1 MIIMIS
7 YSRILSEQIT
17 ISNGFFKLLSSPVF
31 CMVMNFNPYQ
41 IKAINHTYGS
51 MLVIAGPGSGKT
63 AVTINRV
70 RHLMSIGIPASN
82 ILTVTFTRAAAD
94 EMSDRFSQIC
104 RGCDQPVFGTFH
116 SVFLM
121 MLRHYG
127 TYTHI
132 HIVSER
138 EKRYFL
144 KSEIHRY
151 RLETDD
157 EEQVI
162 SDIISEISL
171 IKNSMLDISLYTDSC
186 IDDDIFRCVYADYNH
201 MLKNSDWVDYDDIL
215 LNTYTLLVNN
225 PYILDYWQ
233 HRFQF
238 ILVDEFQDVNAIQY
252 NILRLLCFSHNN
264 IFAVGD
270 DDQCIYKFRGSSP
283 AIMKQ
288 FMKDFPDCSTVFLD
302 INYRCDKQILQPATN
317 LIKHNDDRLEKDI
330 SAVRNCRSSDVFSII
345 EYPDQT
351 TQYDDISE
359 RILNLHKAGLD
370 FSQMAILIRSFHDS
384 PLISK
389 HLALS
394 DIPFTIFGRKPSKYE
409 HFIYKDICAYLKC
422 SLKTAGRTELLR
434 IINRPARY
442 ISRLAIPDADI
453 LTCMKAIKNYYAADP
468 STCKRID
475 LLCSQLSFMV
485 RLPAR
490 AAVEYICKAVGYE
503 SFLSEYAIDHNISRS
518 SLMDIL
524 NDIKQLSARCSSAE
538 NLLEL
543 INDHGSGNFPTDTD
557 PDAVNIMTMHASKG
571 LEFDTVFLPNI
582 NKNIMPVSRCSSHDM
597 LPEERRL
604 MYVAMTRA
612 KCHLHV
618 SFVHSIRG
626 KHFRPSIFIDE
637 ITNN

>member
-7 YSRILSEQIT
+7 YSKILPEQIT
-17 ISNGFFKLLSSPVF
+17 ISNGFFRLSSSPVF
-31 CMVMNFNPYQ
+31 CMVMNFNSSQ

-63 AVTINRV
+63 AVTINRI
-70 RHLMSIGIPASN
+70 RHLISIGIPASN

-94 EMSDRFSQIC
+94 EMSVRFSEIC
-104 RGCDQPVFGTFH
+104 HGCDQPIFGTFH

-121 MLRHYG
+121 ILRHYG

-138 EKRYFL
+138 EKRSFF
-144 KSEIHRY
+144 KSEIRRY

-157 EEQVI
+157 EERVI

-171 IKNSMLDISLYTDSC
+171 IKNNMLDISLYTDSC
-186 IDDDIFRCVYADYNH
+186 IDDDIFRCVFADYNY

-225 PYILDYWQ
+225 PDILDYWQ

-283 AIMKQ
+283 AIMRQ
-288 FMKDFPDCSTVFLD
+288 FMKDFPDCNTVLLG
-302 INYRCDKQILQPATN
+302 INYRCDKQILQPAIN
-317 LIKHNDDRLEKDI
+317 LIKHNDDRLDKDI
-330 SAVRNCRSSDVFSII
+330 AAVHNCKSSDVFSIT
-345 EYPDQT
+345 EYSDQAE
-351 TQYDDISE
+351 QYDDISGQ
-359 RILNLHKAGLD
+359 ILSLHNAGLD
-370 FSQMAILIRSFHDS
+370 FSQMAILIRSSHDFS
-384 PLISK
+384 LISK

-394 DIPFTIFGRKPSKYE
+394 DIPFTVFGKKPSKYG

-422 SLKTAGRTELLR
+422 ALKTAGRTELIR

-453 LTCMKAIKNYYAADP
+453 LTCMKVIKNYYAADP
-468 STCKRID
+468 SACKRID

-503 SFLSEYAIDHNISRS
+503 GFLSEYAADHNISKS

-524 NDIKQLSARCSSAE
+524 NDIKLLSGRCSSAE
-538 NLLEL
+538 NLLKL
-543 INDHGSGNFPTDTD
+543 INGYNSENSLTDTD
-557 PDAVNIMTMHASKG
+557 TDAVNIMTMHASKG

-612 KCHLHV
+612 KCRLHV
-618 SFVHSIRG
+618 SFVRSISG
-626 KHFRPSIFIDE
+626 KHFHPSIFIGE
-637 ITNN
+637 MTNN